1 VDATGVVV
9 AASSAVA
16 VLWQVITGNVP
27 QIYDGRLWLVAQGRW
42 AANSAL
48 AGAPSTEGTG
58 AKWDA
63 TIHREAAGEHH
74 QQRGVGCVVDGG
86 YGRWGGCCEDTGV
99 RVLSTEGTVAKLGAT
114 VRGEVTMGALVWER
128 C

>member
-1 VDATGVVV
+1 MVYFGRWLKCGGQLPGAQRRQAGAMVDATGVVV

-27 QIYDGRLWLVAQGRW
+27 QLFDGRLWLVAQGRW
-42 AANSAL
+42 AADSAL

-63 TIHREAAGEHH
+63 NISSEAAGEHR
-74 QQRGVGCVVDGG
+74 QQRGVGGVVDGG
-86 YGRWGGCCEDTGV
+86 YGRRGV
-99 RVLSTEGTVAKLGAT
+99 RAPA
-114 VRGEVTMGALVWER
+114 
-128 C
+128 